1 VERGREE
8 KRKRRGKKRR
18 GGSLVFCPRKRK
30 EKSAPM
36 VSTTNLQQTVA

>member
-1 VERGREE
+1 MGRGE
-8 KRKRRGKKRR
+8 KRKRRGEKRR
-18 GGSLVFCPRKRK
+18 EEFVLCPRKRK